1 MSDLNGRT
9 FILAFP
15 FTSQDIITGGLAS
28 WHLYLPYMLLT
39 QISMAWLTEID
50 AQTRTVPKLVHNPLS
65 CSTLSHDHLRR
76 ALVSIRSNL
85 KPTISQT

>member
-28 WHLYLPYMLLT
+28 CHLPAIY
-39 QISMAWLTEID
+39 AID
-50 AQTRTVPKLVHNPLS
+50 TDLDGVAHRN
-65 CSTLSHDHLRR
+65 
-76 ALVSIRSNL
+76 
-85 KPTISQT
+85 